1 MTNKPQKVN
10 KQRKKKKK
18 PVKDRETL
26 GFFWL
31 SFVPGPGTT
40 PNGPALYPWLKGHRN
55 YLYLGY
61 LTGFSGSLL
70 VQSFIPRQRELERLK
85 PSKFVV
91 LVNTT
96 QDWQPNL
103 SLQCLSSTNRVW
115 QKQLQYLTC
124 LDGVRWA
131 LLQERVEGVM
141 VRSASLPSNRA
152 IAAGLAAA
160 GSSRWT
166 ATQ

>member
-1 MTNKPQKVN
+1 MTNKPQKV
-10 KQRKKKKK
+10 KTQKKT

-70 VQSFIPRQRELERLK
+70 VEFYSSSERAGTLKTFEVCSPCKHNTRLTTEPFVAVSIINQS
-85 PSKFVV
+85 
-91 LVNTT
+91 
-96 QDWQPNL
+96 
-103 SLQCLSSTNRVW
+103 SLT
-115 QKQLQYLTC
+115 KTITI
-124 LDGVRWA
+124 LDLPGWGKVGTA
-131 LLQERVEGVM
+131 PGKGGGGNG
-141 VRSASLPSNRA
+141 SLCKSPE
-152 IAAGLAAA
+152 
-160 GSSRWT
+160 
-166 ATQ
+166 